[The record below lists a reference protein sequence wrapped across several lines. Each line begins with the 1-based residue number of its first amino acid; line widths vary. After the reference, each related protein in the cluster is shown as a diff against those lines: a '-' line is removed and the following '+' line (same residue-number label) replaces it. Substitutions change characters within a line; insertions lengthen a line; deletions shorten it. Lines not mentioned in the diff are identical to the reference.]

1 MREIYAD
8 HAATTFPRPPEVVEN
23 MVHYLRDIGCSPGRG
38 AYHKSLAAA
47 RMVYEARGLLA
58 RLLAVPEPEQI
69 IFTPNVTTSLNLV
82 FKGLLAEGDHVLISS
97 MEHNAVVRPLSRLA
111 REKNVLLEQLAC
123 APDGT
128 LDLLKLRR
136 ALRPNTRLVVL
147 THASNVTGTIL
158 PVYEA
163 GEMLAGT
170 DTFFCVDAAQTAGT
184 EVVDF
189 AALQCDYL
197 AFTGH
202 KGLLGPPGIGGLCIS
217 RRAAAVTRPLIEGGT
232 GSRSE
237 DEYQPDFLP
246 DKFESGT
253 QNMPG
258 IAGLAAGV
266 RLISDTGL
274 AVIRKERTTLMESLL
289 SGLAE
294 INGLTIHGTKE
305 AAKSVYTVSINMAGV
320 DCGDLSFMLDQA
332 YGIQTRAGLH
342 CAPLAHK
349 TIGTFPQ
356 GTVRFSLGYQNTA
369 DDVAA
374 IIAALREI
382 SAF

>member
-8 HAATTFPRPPEVVEN
+8 HATTTFPRPPAVVEN
-23 MVHYLRDIGCSPGRG
+23 MLHYLRDIGCSPGRG
-38 AYHKSLAAA
+38 AYHRSLEAA
-47 RMVYEARGLLA
+47 RMVYEARVLLA
-58 RLLAVPEPEQI
+58 RFFAVPEPEQI

-111 REKNVLLEQLAC
+111 REENVLVEQLEC
-123 APDGT
+123 AKDGT

-136 ALRPNTRLVVL
+136 ALRPSTRLVVL

-163 GEMLAGT
+163 GEILAGT

-184 EVVDF
+184 EAVDF

-217 RRAAAVTRPLIEGGT
+217 QRAAAVTRPFVEGGT

-266 RLISDTGL
+266 RMISDTGL
-274 AVIRKERTTLMESLL
+274 AAISKQRTSLMETLL
-289 SGLAE
+289 FGLAE
-294 INGLTIHGTKE
+294 ISGATIYGTKE
-305 AAKSVYTVSINMAGV
+305 VAKSVCAVSVNMAGI
-320 DCGDLSFMLDQA
+320 DCGDLCFMLDQA

-374 IIAALREI
+374 ILAAMREI